1 MNTQQNMKNNMQTT
15 QEKEGNQDTQLLKTK
30 MTKVLDTKDGLPPSY
45 DAHGKKLQGVAEAM
59 GNGG

>member
-1 MNTQQNMKNNMQTT
+1 
-15 QEKEGNQDTQLLKTK
+15 